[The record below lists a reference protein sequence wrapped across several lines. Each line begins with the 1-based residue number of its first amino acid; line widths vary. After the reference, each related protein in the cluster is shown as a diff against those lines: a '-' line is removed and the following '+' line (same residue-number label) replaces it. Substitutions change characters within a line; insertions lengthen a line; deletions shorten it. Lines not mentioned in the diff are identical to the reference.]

1 LIKMRG
7 QESRLE
13 FGEFEDLFLA
23 GDARADEVS

>member
-1 LIKMRG
+1 MRA
-7 QESRLE
+7 QFWESRLE